1 MGDEATGAAGAT
13 DAMDATG
20 AVGRNDGPPDRLAI
34 DPRSPFFDGDLLAR
48 GIGVRFKGRVRTDV
62 DEYCLSEQWIRVAA
76 GKSRDRSGMPIT
88 IKLTGPLEVWFEDAA
103 ADGGAGGAT
112 AAADAS
118 GGGGD

>member
-1 MGDEATGAAGAT
+1 MGDEATGAM
-13 DAMDATG
+13 DAMDRTGATG

-76 GKSRDRSGMPIT
+76 GKSRDRFGMPIT

-103 ADGGAGGAT
+103 A
-112 AAADAS
+112 ADAG